1 MNYILIVFLL
11 IYSMG
16 NSVFAQSGFPVIK
29 ASSPKV
35 AIKDGSEAVTKYWNH
50 LVKGR
55 FPVLYDLA
63 KNQANRKVT
72 FCTDIDSISFSVFP
86 NSTYLFNVLLNEKDT
101 CSVIL
106 STAIP
111 NFSRLDTSNTDI
123 ISIPFEINKNKQII
137 VRGSVNK
144 SPEIEF
150 VFDLGARITYLIG
163 ADLAER
169 NNLILDGKMEDESV
183 SGLATESTSSKNTLE
198 FSNIQIENTPVCYID
213 EKGFLDDGGGLIGFN
228 IFQGKVLEIDFDN
241 QLLLVHNSVSDK
253 ANEYS
258 AVEFKQTTG
267 GMYIPVALNNGKK
280 ETFGLYFFDTG
291 ANFGLSIDS
300 RFASKENLYDTM
312 EKIGTMSI
320 ASSEEKVLQ
329 VDNLLAPKISI
340 AGFQF
345 EDVPVLLGKDSFAE
359 SAIEDGVIGIE
370 LQKRF
375 NYIIDYPNSI
385 MYLKPNKYFSDSFR
399 KKK

>member
-1 MNYILIVFLL
+1 MKYISIVFLL
-11 IYSMG
+11 FCSIG
-16 NSVFAQSGFPVIK
+16 NSVFAQGGLPVIK

-35 AIKDGSEAVTKYWNH
+35 AIKDGNESVTKYWNH

-63 KNQANRKVT
+63 KNQAERDVT
-72 FCTDIDSISFSVFP
+72 FYTDIDSVSFSVLP
-86 NSTYLFNVLLNEKDT
+86 NSTYSFNVLLNEKDT

-111 NFSRLDTSNTDI
+111 TFSRLDRSSTDI

-137 VRGSVNK
+137 VRGSINK
-144 SPEIEF
+144 SQEIEF

-163 ADLAER
+163 ADLAKK

-183 SGLATESTSSKNTLE
+183 TGLATETTSSKNTLV
-198 FSNIQIENTPVCYID
+198 FSKIQIENTPICYID
-213 EKGFLDDGGGLIGFN
+213 ENGFLDEGGGLIGFN

-241 QLLLVHNSVSDK
+241 QLLLVHNSVGEK
-253 ANEYS
+253 ANRYS

-267 GMYIPVALNNGKK
+267 GMYIPVALNNGQK
-280 ETFGLYFFDTG
+280 ETVGWYFFDTG
-291 ANFGLSIDS
+291 ADFALSIDS
-300 RFASKENLYDTM
+300 RFAARENLF
-312 EKIGTMSI
+312 GTMKKTGTSSI
-320 ASSEEKVLQ
+320 VSSEEKVLQ

-340 AGFQF
+340 AGFPF
-345 EDVPVLLGKDSFAE
+345 AEVPVLLGKDSFAE

-385 MYLKPNKYFSDSFR
+385 MYVKPNKYFGDKFR
-399 KKK
+399 GRK